1 MALMNI
7 LECSSRRGE
16 HGEEEGF
23 FARLVISWI
32 LSRAAFS
39 ILENNLFSREKETQ
53 FVHENSARA
62 KKKNR
67 ECVRNEGKMTVR
79 EIEIW

>member
-7 LECSSRRGE
+7 LEYSSRRGE

-39 ILENNLFSREKETQ
+39 ILENNLFSCEKETQ

-62 KKKNR
+62 KKKTGS
-67 ECVRNEGKMTVR
+67 V
-79 EIEIW
+79 

>member
-7 LECSSRRGE
+7 LEYSSRRGE

-39 ILENNLFSREKETQ
+39 ILENNLFSCEKETQ

-62 KKKNR
+62 KKNR
-67 ECVRNEGKMTVR
+67 ECVRNEGKMTAR